1 MAIRIE
7 SIAAM
12 RVISPIVSKV
22 VSAMSEA
29 DFRRE
34 KLYQSTMHILRTM
47 LSKGLID
54 CNEYKKTEQLML
66 KKYHPVLGALF
77 SNISLT

>member
-1 MAIRIE
+1 MEIHTE

-12 RVISPIVSKV
+12 RAILQIASKV

-29 DFRRE
+29 DFRQE
-34 KLYQSTMHILRTM
+34 KLYQATMHILRTM

>member
-1 MAIRIE
+1 MEIHTE

-34 KLYQSTMHILRTM
+34 KLYQATMYILRSM
-47 LSKGLID
+47 LAEGLLN
-54 CNEYKKTEQLML
+54 CEEYDKTEQLML
-66 KKYHPVLGALF
+66 EKYHPVLGALF

>member
-1 MAIRIE
+1 MAIHTE
-7 SIAAM
+7 NIAAM
-12 RVISPIVSKV
+12 RVILLIVSKA

-34 KLYQSTMHILRTM
+34 KLYQGTMHILRTM

>member
-1 MAIRIE
+1 MAIRNE

>member
-1 MAIRIE
+1 MEIHTE

>member
-1 MAIRIE
+1 MAIRTE
-7 SIAAM
+7 NIAAM
-12 RVISPIVSKV
+12 RVILLIVSKA

-34 KLYQSTMHILRTM
+34 KLYQGTMYLLRYM
-47 LSKGLID
+47 LSEGLI
-54 CNEYKKTEQLML
+54 NNGEYKKAEQLML
-66 KKYHPVLGALF
+66 EKYHPVLGALF

>member
-1 MAIRIE
+1 
-7 SIAAM
+7 
-12 RVISPIVSKV
+12 
-22 VSAMSEA
+22 MSEA

-34 KLYQSTMHILRTM
+34 KLYQATMYILRSM
-47 LSKGLID
+47 LAEGLLN
-54 CNEYKKTEQLML
+54 CEEYDKTEQLML

>member
-1 MAIRIE
+1 MAIRNE

-12 RVISPIVSKV
+12 RAILQIASKV

-34 KLYQSTMHILRTM
+34 KLYQATMYILRSM
-47 LSKGLID
+47 LAEGLLN
-54 CNEYKKTEQLML
+54 CEEYDKTEQLML
-66 KKYHPVLGALF
+66 EKYG
-77 SNISLT
+77 SSLACVGKN

>member
-1 MAIRIE
+1 MAIRTE
-7 SIAAM
+7 NIAAM
-12 RVISPIVSKV
+12 RVILLIVSKS

>member
-1 MAIRIE
+1 MAIRTE
-7 SIAAM
+7 NIAAM
-12 RVISPIVSKV
+12 RVILLIVSKA

>member
-1 MAIRIE
+1 MAIRTE
-7 SIAAM
+7 NIAAM
-12 RVISPIVSKV
+12 RVILLIVSKV

>member
-1 MAIRIE
+1 MAIRTE
-7 SIAAM
+7 NIAAM
-12 RVISPIVSKV
+12 RVILLIVSKV

-34 KLYQSTMHILRTM
+34 RLYQSTMHILRTM